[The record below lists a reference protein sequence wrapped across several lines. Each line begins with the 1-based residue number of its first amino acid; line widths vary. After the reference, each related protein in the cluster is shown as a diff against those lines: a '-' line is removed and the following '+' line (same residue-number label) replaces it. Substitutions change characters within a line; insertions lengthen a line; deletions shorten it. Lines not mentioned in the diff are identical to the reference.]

1 MNRFLFFLFIYI
13 YLFLYVYIYIYVC
26 MYICMYICNKCTD
39 SLLMLST
46 IRHAPH
52 LMLAPRDLREGC
64 GL

>member
-1 MNRFLFFLFIYI
+1 MYI
-13 YLFLYVYIYIYVC
+13 YIYIYVC